1 MLEWP
6 AVCRQVAAFPELR
19 RSALQIVVLGLQ
31 LGRTQVGTPYP
42 ENLQA
47 YQCTRSQCCFYGFKS
62 FVKPQ
67 LASSAVSQHTC
78 QGLPDIWRVTTFLR
92 IGASCT

>member
-31 LGRTQVGTPYP
+31 LGRTRVGTPYP

-47 YQCTRSQCCFYGFKS
+47 YQCTRSQCFFYGFKS

-67 LASSAVSQHTC
+67 RQQLASTPVK
-78 QGLPDIWRVTTFLR
+78 DFLTS
-92 IGASCT
+92 GV